1 MGRTARNDANMVT
14 FAFDSFVNGVP
25 YPNLAILDAWPGT
38 PAWREFANNYPYS
51 EPVHF
56 LEYLKQENVEFEAV
70 NVNSAPNTA
79 IYPISV
85 SFFDFT
91 VNWFE
96 LMPKTTLNRIKNKD
110 LKVWFLYSEGDNPF
124 LIKKHLV
131 LQCKQ
136 SGIEWGQI
144 HFTSANTAAEQID
157 NFSYFADDEMLY
169 RLRNRSPGLPYHEQ
183 PRTKKFTALSRIHK
197 WWRAT
202 TMARI
207 WNKNLHTQGYFSY
220 NNQIDVGET
229 EADNPIEVGT
239 LNFTKTVY
247 DFLES
252 CPFNADEYTSEWHN
266 IYHNT
271 VDKHH
276 TNSYLNLVLETHLDA
291 DQSGGTFLT
300 EKTFKPIKHSQLFL
314 ILGPPGSVAQLR
326 KMGYKTFDTWIDH
339 GYDSIENNTQR
350 WDAVMREF
358 ERLCASDLHRIY
370 IDCCASI
377 EHNQRLFLSDKSQR
391 LNTLLQKVQ
400 HEQS

>member
-1 MGRTARNDANMVT
+1 M
-14 FAFDSFVNGVP
+14 AFRELPLDQGLTRFGISGPRFLG
-25 YPNLAILDAWPGT
+25 LDAKEHRVAAQGQQAPPGQRVQEVEIEGED
-38 PAWREFANNYPYS
+38 PA
-51 EPVHF
+51 
-56 LEYLKQENVEFEAV
+56 
-70 NVNSAPNTA
+70 
-79 IYPISV
+79 
-85 SFFDFT
+85 
-91 VNWFE
+91 
-96 LMPKTTLNRIKNKD
+96 KT
-110 LKVWFLYSEGDNPF
+110 
-124 LIKKHLV
+124 
-131 LQCKQ
+131 
-136 SGIEWGQI
+136 
-144 HFTSANTAAEQID
+144 
-157 NFSYFADDEMLY
+157 
-169 RLRNRSPGLPYHEQ
+169 
-183 PRTKKFTALSRIHK
+183 LSNEI
-197 WWRAT
+197 
-202 TMARI
+202 
-207 WNKNLHTQGYFSY
+207 
-220 NNQIDVGET
+220 
-229 EADNPIEVGT
+229 GT

-266 IYHNT
+266 VYHNT

-314 ILGPPGSVAQLR
+314 IVGPPGSVAQLR

-350 WDAVMREF
+350 WDAVMKEF

-377 EHNQRLFLSDKSQR
+377 EHNQRLFLSDKSAR